1 LEGAPAEPKRVR
13 KARAARSNEAEL
25 DSPDPVE
32 IAMKAVAAGAVPGSA
47 ARIVLEK
54 HAGLIDIQCRR
65 EREELGVLRVQRIT
79 RWLILLAAAAALIA
93 VAALIWNASRTVSL
107 VVEPFRVP
115 PALGN
120 SGLGGEVMATR
131 MMDQIALM
139 QSRTLSTRPAESY
152 STDWGGDIDVA
163 IPSMGATVGDLR
175 RLTRSWFGRET
186 RISGEVLRVGESW
199 TVTARVSGH
208 NAVSATGPQLEPLL
222 TEVAEGV
229 FRQTQPYRHAIY
241 LIGSGRGD
249 EALAAA
255 RDLALNGP
263 EPERPWGHVAYAN
276 ALGGPGIGE
285 RERLAALRRAVEALP
300 DFPMPIGNYA
310 SALLNLGRWEEAL
323 GARRQTDRLIGDGS
337 AVSEEFRGQY
347 LRAKGAEVDRLSGAL
362 RNAAEAFE
370 TASQVGTPTY
380 AAGYVQDA
388 AALRYW
394 LHDVR
399 AGDSNLQR
407 WLELTGHNRQSNL
420 MALGLE
426 NLDEAQR
433 AHLLFRTVLAV
444 QRLQATGDRRALA
457 RELPGRA
464 GVIGALI
471 GSFDAAV
478 ARDYARGVWPFVA
491 PDLARIGRAQEAEAL
506 LAPLE
511 ADCYPCLVAR
521 GEVAAIGGD
530 RAAARRWFSEA
541 ARQGPSLPYAHEAL
555 GRMLASAGDFGG
567 AYAAFAE
574 AHRIG
579 PLWAEPLKHWGDTLA
594 RQRDW
599 REAERRYRQAAAY
612 APRWGALQLGWARVL
627 WAAGR
632 RDEARDRL
640 RAAGAMDL
648 SPADRE
654 RLRRM
659 AAAAGL

>member
-1 LEGAPAEPKRVR
+1 VR
-13 KARAARSNEAEL
+13 KPRDRKSDETEL

-79 RWLILLAAAAALIA
+79 RWLILLAAAATLTA
-93 VAALIWNASRTVSL
+93 VVGLIWNASRSVSL

-120 SGLGGEVMATR
+120 AGLGGEVMATR
-131 MMDQIALM
+131 VMDQIALM

-152 STDWGGDIDVA
+152 SNDWGGDIDVA

-186 RISGEVLRVGESW
+186 RISGEVLRIGESW

-208 NAVSATGPQLEPLL
+208 NAVSATGPQLEPLIAR
-222 TEVAEGV
+222 VAEGV

-241 LIGSGRGD
+241 LIGCGRRD

-263 EPERPWGHVAYAN
+263 EAERPWGHVAYAN
-276 ALGGPGIGE
+276 AFDGPGIGQ
-285 RERLAALRRAVEALP
+285 RERLPLLRRAVDALP
-300 DFPMPIGNYA
+300 DFPMPTGNYA
-310 SALLNLGRWEEAL
+310 SALLNLGRWEESLA
-323 GARRQTDRLIGDGS
+323 ARRQTDRLIGDGS

-347 LRAKGAEVDRLSGAL
+347 LRGRSAEADRLTGAW
-362 RNAAEAFE
+362 RNAAEASE
-370 TASQVGTPTY
+370 AAGQVGTPAY
-380 AAGYVQDA
+380 AAAYVQDA
-388 AALRYW
+388 STLRYW

-399 AGDSNLQR
+399 AADSNLQR

-426 NLDEAQR
+426 NLDGAQR

-457 RELPGRA
+457 RELPERVQ
-464 GVIGALI
+464 VIRALI
-471 GSFDAAV
+471 GTFDAAA
-478 ARDYARGVWPFVA
+478 ARDHARGIWPFVA
-491 PDLARIGRAQEAEAL
+491 PDLARIGRVADAQAL

-511 ADCYPCLVAR
+511 ADCYPCLIAR
-521 GEVAAIGGD
+521 GEVAAIRGD
-530 RAAARRWFSEA
+530 RAAARRWFAEA
-541 ARQGPSLPYAHEAL
+541 ARRGPSLPFAAESL
-555 GRMLASAGDFGG
+555 GRMLASAGDFDG

-579 PLWAEPLKHWGDTLA
+579 PLWAEPLKHWGDALA
-594 RQRDW
+594 QQRDW
-599 REAERRYRQAAAY
+599 REAERRYRQAAVN
-612 APRWGALQLGWARVL
+612 APRWGALQLAWARAL
-627 WAAGR
+627 WAAGQ
-632 RDEARDRL
+632 RDEARERL

-659 AAAAGL
+659 AAAGGL